1 MSSKQATN
9 TTQQVDSSSAAKQQR
24 TKNEPTKQVALPG
37 QVLQRAYAD
46 PGSLSAPDVQTL
58 QRTIGNR
65 ATIQLLRP
73 VLQPKLRLGPAN
85 DQYEKEADSV
95 ANQVV
100 RQIDNPPVQ
109 RAGADEE
116 ELAQIKPLSVSR
128 VQRSCVPNAR
138 TALQRAQ
145 SAEEDELAQAKH
157 VNNAQGDQVEV
168 GIETQIQQS
177 RGRGRSLDAGI
188 QRSMEG
194 AFGAD
199 FSSVRVHTN
208 AQADT
213 LNRSLNAQAFT
224 SGKDI
229 FFRNGAYAPKS
240 TGGKALL
247 AHELTHV
254 VQQSGGGGEVQARIQ
269 RRSDKL
275 QQKSH
280 YQGQAKGGI
289 KIGKT
294 GYDKILA
301 AIGVYHGLGTTD
313 YMGQLAQLVKVSEL
327 LTDWEISHGL
337 ADTGTNSKNNKE
349 AARRGVLATLK
360 STDLPLEIQDVYQ
373 QAKQNG
379 GQPDIHLLMK
389 LMDAAAGNPGARGQI
404 ESDYAAALRSY
415 QASPQDIANAGGVL
429 DSGDYLGAGNKVDN
443 KLNQARSLTDDPT
456 FGMWDTSVLDA
467 PIDLVNDSDTKIE
480 TKKKR
485 IYLRRLVPALA
496 NMSDEEIKAI
506 SAYTEEGPY
515 TDMNTTL
522 RGGSVVSGNNKKERK
537 DNAKK
542 RDEAQQANLMAA
554 SGLNRLPDW
563 TGEVLF
569 RGERDISWAGNLTQN
584 RVIMMKSFSSSSV
597 LRSVAEGFAGSG
609 TNSAVWEISN
619 VTTQGKDIRELSLLG
634 SQEGEVLLKP
644 YTRLRIDQVSTGSKY
659 AHHIKATAL

>member
-1 MSSKQATN
+1 MSSNHSTNTQRQAESSNVAKQKATKNDLAKQAL
-9 TTQQVDSSSAAKQQR
+9 SPR
-24 TKNEPTKQVALPG
+24 E
-37 QVLQRAYAD
+37 VLQRAYVD
-46 PGSLSAPDVQTL
+46 PGSLSASDVQTL
-58 QRTIGNR
+58 QRNVGNR

-73 VLQPKLRLGPAN
+73 VLQAKLRLGPAN
-85 DQYEKEADSV
+85 DQYEKEADTV

-100 RQIDNPPVQ
+100 RQIDRSPVQ
-109 RAGADEE
+109 RATG
-116 ELAQIKPLSVSR
+116 
-128 VQRSCVPNAR
+128 
-138 TALQRAQ
+138 
-145 SAEEDELAQAKH
+145 EEDELAQMKPLAVRQLQRSFTPDARTTLQRSLSTEEDGLTQAKQLH
-157 VNNAQGDQVEV
+157 GAQGGQVEA
-168 GIETQIQQS
+168 GIETQIRQS
-177 RGRGRSLDAGI
+177 RGGGRSLDAGI
-188 QRSMEG
+188 QRSMES

-208 AQADT
+208 TQADT
-213 LNRSLNAQAFT
+213 LNRSLNARAFT
-224 SGKDI
+224 TGKDI
-229 FFRNGAYAPKS
+229 FFRSGAYAPKS
-240 TGGKALL
+240 TDGKALL

-254 VQQSGGGGEVQARIQ
+254 VQQKGGGGAVQAHIQ

-294 GYDKILA
+294 GYDKILD

-313 YMGQLAQLVKVSEL
+313 YMGQLAQLVKVGEL
-327 LTDWEISHGL
+327 LTDWEISHGF
-337 ADTGTNSKNNKE
+337 ADTGTNSKNKKE
-349 AARRGVLATLK
+349 AARRSVLATLK
-360 STDLPLEIQDVYQ
+360 SSDLPLEIQDVYQ
-373 QAKQNG
+373 QAVQNG
-379 GQPDIHLLMK
+379 AQPDIHLLMK

-415 QASPQDIANAGGVL
+415 QASPQDIAKAGDVL
-429 DSGDYLGAGNKVDN
+429 DSGDYLGAGSKVDN
-443 KLNQARSLTDDPT
+443 KLDQARSLTDDPT

-522 RGGSVVSGNNKKERK
+522 RGGSVVSGGNKKQRK
-537 DNAKK
+537 ENAKK
-542 RDEAQQANLMAA
+542 RGEAQQANLMAA

-644 YTRLRIDQVSTGSKY
+644 YTRLRIDQVSAGGKY
-659 AHHIKATAL
+659 THHIKATAL